1 MERRLAPI
9 NNLLLTTEE
18 CLLCGKYDGWMTG
31 IKEEEKEEEKALQ
44 FRASTE
50 YKTHFVRSYL
60 LGNRKGFV
68 GLKTKKR
75 KMKSKRQPI
84 KNRHTEA
91 FEHEGKSF
99 FN

>member
-31 IKEEEKEEEKALQ
+31 IREEEKEEEKALQ

-50 YKTHFVRSYL
+50 YKRILS
-60 LGNRKGFV
+60 
-68 GLKTKKR
+68 GLTFWGIER
-75 KMKSKRQPI
+75 VL
-84 KNRHTEA
+84 
-91 FEHEGKSF
+91 
-99 FN
+99 